1 MKFLRYADLVKIGVI
16 NNRVTLSRW
25 IATEG
30 FPAGIMLGPNSRA
43 WPEESVNA
51 WLLNR
56 PVGASCERK
65 P

>member
-1 MKFLRYADLVKIGVI
+1 MKFLRYADLVKIGDI
-16 NNRVTLSRW
+16 NNRATLSRW

-43 WPEESVNA
+43 WPKESVTA

-65 P
+65 Q